1 MRFVLMFVLLT
12 TASETGA
19 EVCDRSEFRLH
30 DYIEGD
36 EPITR
41 ERIDFSFESGV
52 IRHRDGA
59 RETVYCILNNH
70 DEFPVYVKWHG
81 PDPQNL
87 FVDYAAAGQLWTA
100 KAKKRYEDTDA
111 GGRRIEFGTS
121 PNYGDEEEID
131 TLFFAS
137 GPVGQSG
144 ALGSAPIPVQATP
157 LDLVGM
163 SLPDALQD
171 PSALDDFLEAYRA
184 SPEGGEELLIFSYSA
199 GWLPADIDAL
209 TQLAEGE
216 TLEGYDG
223 PYIPVSYGLRS
234 ALDIETR
241 LATSTLRFWLGHFG
255 VDREALSLAQE
266 FGTLDSLELLFLPG
280 GFEDISQLD
289 EGKPFVLADQVF
301 EAGEAQQV
309 INQAGFADGQTGA
322 IVPFAVGIG
331 FEGQPFSAIHAEII
345 AN

>member
-1 MRFVLMFVLLT
+1 MRLALIFVFLIA
-12 TASETGA
+12 ASQTGA
-19 EVCDRSEFRLH
+19 EICDRSKFRLH

-36 EPITR
+36 APITR

-52 IRHRDGA
+52 IRHGDGA

-81 PDPQNL
+81 PNPQNL

-100 KAKKRYEDTDA
+100 KVKKRYEDTDA

-121 PNYGDEEEID
+121 ANYGDEEEIE

-144 ALGSAPIPVQATP
+144 TPDSVPIPIQATP

-184 SPEGGEELLIFSYSA
+184 SPEGGQELIIFSYSA

-266 FGTLDSLELLFLPG
+266 FGTLDSLELLLLPG
-280 GFEDISQLD
+280 GFEDISQLN
-289 EGKPFVLADQVF
+289 EAEPFVVADQVF
-301 EAGEAQQV
+301 EAGQAQKV
-309 INQAGFADGQTGA
+309 INETEFADGQTGA
-322 IVPFAVGIG
+322 IVPFAVGLG
-331 FEGQPFSAIHAEII
+331 FEGLPFSAIHAEII